1 MKALLSI
8 LVTTTI
14 CGTSLANDQWSQ
26 FRGPKGNGHIN
37 TTSLPLEWSES
48 KNISWK
54 TAIHDRGWSS
64 PVIWNNQI
72 WMTTATNN
80 GNKMFALCVDK
91 VTGNVLY
98 DIHIFDVISPQ
109 AITIDNTYA
118 SPTPVIEEGRVY
130 VHFGTYGT
138 ACIDTGNGKT
148 LWTRRDLTCDHEKG
162 AGPASSPFLFNDS
175 LIFNVDGRDVQY
187 VIALDKTTG
196 KTAWKTNRSVDF
208 SNVQV
213 NQRKAYGTP
222 LIIPRGNEKQMVS
235 IGAKGVFSY
244 DPRNGKELWKA
255 LHRGWS
261 IAPRPVYGEG
271 LVFTLIDRDRPELWA
286 IRPDGNGDITNSH
299 IVWKSS
305 KRMPPRASPLI
316 VGELLFVVDRNG
328 YISCIEAKTGKI
340 FWQERMKGSFSASP
354 IHSND
359 LIYFFNEDTVC
370 TIIKPARKLEIVAT
384 NKVANEQLMA
394 TPAIDND
401 SIYIRT
407 TNNLY
412 KIKATTKQ

>member
-1 MKALLSI
+1 MKAILSI
-8 LVTTTI
+8 LVTIIGCT
-14 CGTSLANDQWSQ
+14 TSLANEQWSQ
-26 FRGPKGNGHIN
+26 FRGPEGNGHIN
-37 TTSLPLEWSES
+37 TTSAPLEWSEN

-54 TAIHDRGWSS
+54 PPIHDRGWSS

-72 WMTTATNN
+72 WMTTATKN
-80 GNKMFALCVDK
+80 GIKTFAICIDK
-91 VTGNVLY
+91 VTGKILH
-98 DIHIFDVISPQ
+98 DIHVFDVKSPQ

-138 ACIDTGNGKT
+138 ACIGTDSGNII
-148 LWTRRDLTCDHEKG
+148 WTRRDLNCDHEKG
-162 AGPASSPFLFNDS
+162 AGPASSPFLFNDY

-187 VIALDKTTG
+187 VIALDKRSG

-208 SNVQV
+208 SDVQV

-222 LIIPRGNEKQMVS
+222 LIIPRGEQEQMVS

-244 DPRNGKELWKA
+244 DPKNGKELWKA

-271 LVFTLIDRDRPELWA
+271 LVFTMIDRDRPELWA
-286 IRPDGNGDITNSH
+286 IRPDGKGDITDSH

-328 YISCIEAKTGKI
+328 YISCLEAKTGKI

-354 IHSND
+354 IYTNG

-384 NKVANEQLMA
+384 NKVADEQLMA

-407 TNNLY
+407 ANNLY
-412 KIKATTKQ
+412 KIKANSGQ